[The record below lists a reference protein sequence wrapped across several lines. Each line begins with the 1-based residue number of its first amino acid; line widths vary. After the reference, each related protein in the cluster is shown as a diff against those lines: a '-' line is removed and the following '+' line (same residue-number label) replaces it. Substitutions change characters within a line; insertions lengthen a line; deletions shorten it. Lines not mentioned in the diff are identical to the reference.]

1 VHRHGPRKGSA
12 DGSLAP
18 HWILKFDIFLLT
30 LSRKMYSLSFKLVK
44 WNFTTVSLQNTIFW
58 SHPGKSHCC
67 APGKNPSDAHFPSY
81 KNQRSYCKRK
91 WETRFYCTW
100 SLKMIDLLM
109 GLGIIAALYELYEV
123 TAATLYQSFH
133 VLIVC
138 TQTLHSQRRNKEKL
152 PKIGL

>member
-1 VHRHGPRKGSA
+1 
-12 DGSLAP
+12 
-18 HWILKFDIFLLT
+18 
-30 LSRKMYSLSFKLVK
+30 
-44 WNFTTVSLQNTIFW
+44 
-58 SHPGKSHCC
+58 
-67 APGKNPSDAHFPSY
+67 
-81 KNQRSYCKRK
+81 
-91 WETRFYCTW
+91 
-100 SLKMIDLLM
+100 MIDLLM